1 MSIKSN
7 APIPKKGE
15 RSMASKKKNTNPI
28 KQISPIEYFSND
40 KERMPDWLNNHQKG
54 AKVDFSKILASR
66 IVYYPGSALEGS
78 PIRVFN
84 TAHAAH
90 VYIYVDY
97 GFGKEEIERRLI
109 EDIPAGYHIY
119 DKQEV
124 SDRDILP
131 FTPQY
136 HLTEEERA
144 YVMER
149 YREARVPTH
158 NSFGFLTIYE
168 RDDAYGEEHGAK
180 RFAVLFHCGDAIAT
194 YDVIFG
200 NTKAMPYA
208 CILDNYGFDGSY
220 EGFCRGSL
228 LEKIANRI
236 HPLPRYLICV
246 KEFPW
251 SGYSLLKTVG
261 GTYHR
266 FVFVK
271 DGD

>member
-1 MSIKSN
+1 MKTS
-7 APIPKKGE
+7 
-15 RSMASKKKNTNPI
+15 
-28 KQISPIEYFSND
+28 QCD
-40 KERMPDWLNNHQKG
+40 
-54 AKVDFSKILASR
+54 
-66 IVYYPGSALEGS
+66 
-78 PIRVFN
+78 VF
-84 TAHAAH
+84 
-90 VYIYVDY
+90 
-97 GFGKEEIERRLI
+97 KRLI
-109 EDIPAGYHIY
+109 EDVPAGYHIY

-124 SDRDILP
+124 SDIDIIP
-131 FTPQY
+131 FRPQY

-149 YREARVPTH
+149 YREAHVPTH
-158 NSFGFLTIYE
+158 NSFGFLMIYE

-194 YDVIFG
+194 YDATFG
-200 NTKAMPYA
+200 NTKAVPYA
-208 CILDNYGFDGSY
+208 CIPGIYGFDGSY

-228 LEKIANRI
+228 LEKTANRI
-236 HPLPRYLICV
+236 HPLPRYLICG